1 MTTAVTS
8 FSTQQDAFYDLSP
21 AEVFAPGC
29 GRELHTDE
37 LEAVS
42 GGRSNDQVYETA
54 LGVAVGF
61 ATAAVAL
68 SAGPVVLGALTLGS
82 IASSGV
88 AIFSQIS
95 FIRKY

>member
-1 MTTAVTS
+1 MTTATAGVLKPQMPIHDHKTA
-8 FSTQQDAFYDLSP
+8 QI
-21 AEVFAPGC
+21 FAPAL
-29 GRELHTDE
+29 GRELEEQELDE
-37 LEAVS
+37 VS

-68 SAGPVVLGALTLGS
+68 SAGPVVIGALTLGS
-82 IASSGV
+82 LGSSAV